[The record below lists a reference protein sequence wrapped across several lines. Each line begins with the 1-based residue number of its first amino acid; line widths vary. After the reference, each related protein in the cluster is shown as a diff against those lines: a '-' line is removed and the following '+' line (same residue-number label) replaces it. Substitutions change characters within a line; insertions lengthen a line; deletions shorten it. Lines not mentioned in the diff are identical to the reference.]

1 MKGDAIDPK
10 GLIQESYRIEGISL
24 EECRSI
30 FMDWALALPVDAD
43 TSSNIGLLL
52 DRYASGRADH
62 PMTQVLTEGLAERT
76 TARRR
81 GGWRGRR
88 QSS

>member
-10 GLIQESYRIEGISL
+10 GLIHESYRIDGITI

-30 FMDWALALPVDAD
+30 FMDWALAVPVDTD
-43 TSSNIGLLL
+43 TSANIRLLL
-52 DRYASGRADH
+52 DRFGSGRADH
-62 PMTQVLTEGLAERT
+62 PMTRVLLEGLEGGT
-76 TARRR
+76 KARRR

-88 QSS
+88 GG